1 MNTENNNKEIN
12 NQGHAR
18 QSMNNQCVNLERHT
32 CTPINAKGKKGGFK
46 NFWIYVLFNFIFG
59 FLLPL
64 GVVVLDAV
72 WVNIQGNETATTF
85 QAIVFLIEAIVL
97 LTINEFLVC
106 KVAKKAANSTYLLCK
121 FAFVFNCL
129 TVLFIT
135 YLMFMPIN
143 MYMLYQADFVV
154 EWALICIGLIGTKLL
169 SYILAKKLALKE
181 KLEHKGLL
189 FGGFGVYILLIVIIF
204 NLLIPSG
211 INKFLFNVFGSTD
224 FSSKELKI
232 YLTETYATNCG
243 NVSYFDDFTDEELKC
258 FDDIIFDNQK
268 FTTEDLSK
276 LKYLNRLEINNT
288 TFDNQ
293 IDFSKNNEL
302 VYLKMNN
309 STINNLDSQ
318 ILGNINRIDLTK
330 VNVNTINIKNG
341 NLKELYIEESKIE
354 NFKVQGTIIEEIDAT
369 KTTINTLE
377 VSNTTKLDTLEIED
391 SSIESVLLDNNT
403 ALENREYGS
412 YSRVRIDKINNLEL
426 KNVKNINNLLY
437 NSYFTFKN
445 IKFLEDKGFKLE
457 NNNYLKLESSI
468 LYVPE
473 KTKVKELI
481 LENMSATVIDV
492 YHEVITCDGT
502 GACTYDAEEKTK
514 VQGPDS
520 TLGDTIE
527 LYDNSH
533 NQLFKWSVFD
543 YGEGKL

>member
-1 MNTENNNKEIN
+1 MNQENNFNKP
-12 NQGHAR
+12 
-18 QSMNNQCVNLERHT
+18 MNFDPQT
-32 CTPINAKGKKGGFK
+32 GASINAKKKKGGFK

-64 GVVVLDAV
+64 LVVILDVV
-72 WVNIQGNETATTF
+72 WVNIQENKTATTL

-97 LTINEFLVC
+97 LSINEFLVC
-106 KVAKKAANSTYLLCK
+106 KVAKKAANSTYLLSK
-121 FAFVFNCL
+121 FAFVFNCI
-129 TVLFIT
+129 TILFIT
-135 YLMFMPIN
+135 YLMFMPIS
-143 MYMLYQADFVV
+143 MYMLYQTKFVV
-154 EWALICIGLIGTKLL
+154 EWTLICIGLIGTKLI

-189 FGGFGVYILLIVIIF
+189 FGGFGIYILLIFIIF
-204 NLLIPSG
+204 NLFIPSG
-211 INKFLFNVFGSTD
+211 INKFLFNIFGNTD

-276 LKYLNRLEINNT
+276 LKYLNRLEIDNT

-302 VYLKMNN
+302 VYLKINN

-318 ILGNINRIDLTK
+318 ILGNINRMGLTK
-330 VNVNTINIKNG
+330 VNVNTINIEDG
-341 NLKELYIEESKIE
+341 NLEKLYIEESKIE
-354 NFKVQGTIIEEIDAT
+354 DFKVQGTVIEEIDAT
-369 KTTINTLE
+369 KATIKTLE

-391 SSIESVLLDNNT
+391 SQVESVLLDNNI

-412 YSRVRIDKINNLEL
+412 YSRVRIDKINSLEL
-426 KNVKNINNLLY
+426 KNVKNLNNLLY

-457 NNNYLKLESSI
+457 NNNYLKLESST

-481 LENMSATVIDV
+481 LENMTAIVIDR
-492 YHEVITCDGT
+492 YHELISCDGT
-502 GACTYDAEEKTK
+502 GTCTYDAEEKTK

-527 LYDNSH
+527 LYDNSN
-533 NQLFKWSVFD
+533 NQLFKWTVLD
-543 YGEGKL
+543 YEEGEL

>member
-1 MNTENNNKEIN
+1 MDKNVQQPKT
-12 NQGHAR
+12 
-18 QSMNNQCVNLERHT
+18 S
-32 CTPINAKGKKGGFK
+32 GFK
-46 NFWIYVLFNFIFG
+46 NFWIYILFNFIFG

-64 GVVVLDAV
+64 VVVILDV
-72 WVNIQGNETATTF
+72 IWVNIQGNETATTF
-85 QAIVFLIEAIVL
+85 QAIVFLIEALVL

-106 KVAKKAANSTYLLCK
+106 KVAKKAASSTYLMSK
-121 FAFVFNCL
+121 FAFIFNCI

-135 YLMFMPIN
+135 FIMFVPMDLFNVKFLGTWWLIIC
-143 MYMLYQADFVV
+143 FVMM
-154 EWALICIGLIGTKLL
+154 ATKLI

-189 FGGFGVYILLIVIIF
+189 FGGFGIYILFIFIIF

-211 INKFLFNVFGSTD
+211 INKFLFNIFGNTD
-224 FSSKELKI
+224 FSSKELKA

-243 NVSYFDDFTDEELKC
+243 NISYFNDFTDEELKC

-276 LKYLNRLEINNT
+276 LKYLKRLEINNI

-293 IDFSKNNEL
+293 IDFSKNKEL

-330 VNVNTINIKNG
+330 VNVNTINIKDG
-341 NLKELYIEESKIE
+341 NLEELYIEESKIE
-354 NFKVQGTIIEEIDAT
+354 NFKVQGTVIEEIDAT
-369 KTTINTLE
+369 NTTIKTLE
-377 VSNTTKLDTLEIED
+377 VSNTTKLDTLKIED
-391 SSIESVLLDNNT
+391 SSIETVLLDNNT
-403 ALENREYGS
+403 TLEKREYGS
-412 YSRVRIDKINNLEL
+412 YSRVSIDKITSLEL
-426 KNVKNINNLLY
+426 KNVKNINNLLN

-445 IKFLEDKGFKLE
+445 IKFLEDKGFKLV
-457 NNNYLKLESSI
+457 NNNYLKLESSA

-481 LENMSATVIDV
+481 LENMTATVIDR
-492 YHEVITCDGT
+492 YHELISCDET
-502 GACTYDAEEKTK
+502 GMCTYDAEEKTK

-527 LYDNSH
+527 LYDKDN
-533 NQLFKWSVFD
+533 NKLFNWTVLD
-543 YGEGKL
+543 YGEEE

>member
-1 MNTENNNKEIN
+1 MNDENNNQMIN
-12 NQGHAR
+12 KGYSQ
-18 QSMNNQCVNLERHT
+18 QPMNFDQQT
-32 CTPINAKGKKGGFK
+32 GIPINAIRKKSGFK

-59 FLLPL
+59 FLMPL
-64 GVVVLDAV
+64 LVVILDIV
-72 WVNIQGNETATTF
+72 WVNIQGNETVTTF

-97 LTINEFLVC
+97 MLINEFLVC
-106 KVAKKAANSTYLLCK
+106 KLAKKAANSTYLLSK

-129 TVLFIT
+129 TILLIT

-143 MYMLYQADFVV
+143 MYMLYRTKFVV
-154 EWALICIGLIGTKLL
+154 QWTLICVGLIGIKLL
-169 SYILAKKLALKE
+169 SYILAKKIVLKE
-181 KLEHKGLL
+181 KLQHKGLL
-189 FGGFGVYILLIVIIF
+189 FGGFGVYIFLIVIIF

-232 YLTETYATNCG
+232 YLTETYAINCG
-243 NVSYFDDFTDEELKC
+243 NISYFDDFTDEELKC
-258 FDDIIFDNQK
+258 FDNIKLDNQK
-268 FTTEDLSK
+268 FNTEDLSK

-293 IDFSKNNEL
+293 IDFSKNKEL

-330 VNVNTINIKNG
+330 VNVNTINIKDG
-341 NLKELYIEESKIE
+341 NLAELYIEESNID

-369 KTTINTLE
+369 KTTIKTLE
-377 VSNTTKLDTLEIED
+377 VSNTIKLDTLKIED
-391 SSIESVLLDNNT
+391 SSVESVLFDNNV

-412 YSRVRIDKINNLEL
+412 YSRISIDKINSLEI
-426 KNVKNINNLLY
+426 KNTKSINNLLQ
-437 NSYFTFKN
+437 NSNFTFKD
-445 IKFLEDKGFKLE
+445 IKFLDNKGFKLE
-457 NNNYLKLESSI
+457 NNSYLKLNYAT

-481 LENMSATVIDV
+481 LKNMTAIVIDH
-492 YHEVITCDGT
+492 YYELISCDGT
-502 GACTYDAEEKTK
+502 GTCTYDDEEKTK

-527 LYDNSH
+527 LYDNTN
-533 NQLFKWSVFD
+533 NQLFNWTVLD
-543 YGEGKL
+543 YGEGEL